1 MACGGKFALVYWKVA
16 GFICTLS
23 GNFKYKFKLQNM
35 AVFPSKIQNNKD
47 RSNTKLI
54 FTIWGETLIHL
65 DYLCQNIKYVIFDV
79 NNINRLI

>member
-47 RSNTKLI
+47 HQ
-54 FTIWGETLIHL
+54 IWAQCKVTYIG
-65 DYLCQNIKYVIFDV
+65 
-79 NNINRLI
+79 